1 MGKARTRD
9 GLLDVPVIDI
19 TPFREPSLAV
29 GESGAVGEPGEFG
42 ATSES
47 GSAARDAVA
56 GQVDRAAREVG
67 FMQIVGHGIEPA
79 VLDRF
84 TKVTDAFFALDLETK
99 NRYRCPP
106 GINRGYSPPK
116 SESLVNSLGLT
127 SPADLFEAFNI
138 GVSAADHPGLDLPA
152 DDYAANLY
160 PAEVPGFEAAVAGW
174 FAEAGAVART
184 MTRIFGRALGLGED
198 YFARYTDHSLD
209 VLRMNNYRLPA
220 PDVQLEPDQLGMGAH
235 TDYGIVTV
243 LWADSV
249 PGLEILDT
257 DGRWHPAQPDPGAL
271 LVNLGDGLA
280 RWTNDEW
287 LSTMHRV
294 APPRVHGVLVPRR
307 SAAYFHDGNID
318 AVIECLPSCV
328 GPGRPAA
335 YEPVTIGEHL
345 RAKLAG
351 SRAGQL
357 TAAPSREAARLR

>member
-1 MGKARTRD
+1 MGTARTRD
-9 GLLDVPVIDI
+9 GLLNVPVIDI
-19 TPFREPSLAV
+19 TPFRDPDSVV
-29 GESGAVGEPGEFG
+29 GDSAGSPAGNPGRDP
-42 ATSES
+42 ARD
-47 GSAARDAVA
+47 AARDSVA
-56 GQVDRAAREVG
+56 AQVDRAAREVG
-67 FMQIVGHGIEPA
+67 FMQVVGHGIEPA
-79 VLDRF
+79 VLERF
-84 TKVTDAFFALDLETK
+84 TAATDAFFALELATK

-127 SPADLFEAFNI
+127 SPADLFEAINI
-138 GVSAADHPGLDLPA
+138 GVSAADYPGLDLPA
-152 DDYAANLY
+152 DDYAANIY
-160 PAEVPGFEAAVAGW
+160 PSEVPDFEAAVTRW

-184 MTRIFGRALGLGED
+184 MTSIFGRALGLGED
-198 YFARYTDHSLD
+198 YFAAYTDHSLD

-220 PDVQLEPDQLGMGAH
+220 PDVPLEPDQLGMGAH

-257 DGRWHPAQPDPGAL
+257 EGRWHPAQPAPGAL

-294 APPRVHGVLVPRR
+294 AAPRVEGVLVPRR
-307 SAAYFHDGNID
+307 SAAYFHDGNTD

-335 YEPVTIGEHL
+335 YQPVTIGEHL
-345 RAKLAG
+345 RDKLAG

-357 TAAPSREAARLR
+357 SETATREAARLR